1 MLTARIKFRAIIR
14 CSVRDMSK
22 RTPNQILAILVVI
35 ISIISILVILISYNR
50 NAIEFDANS
59 PEGVTQSYLN
69 SVFDGNYDLAI
80 TYLAA
85 DSKCDAT
92 DLDRTFINKTVRI
105 NLSSVDITGDSARIR
120 LRLEYAS
127 SAPFDNNY
135 SEEQVIR
142 LVKEDET
149 WKITGIPWPMYD
161 CGLFVR

>member
-1 MLTARIKFRAIIR
+1 MN
-14 CSVRDMSK
+14 K
-22 RTPNQILAILVVI
+22 RTPNQILAVLVGM
-35 ISIISILVILISYNR
+35 ISIISILVILISYNQ
-50 NAIEFDANS
+50 NAVEFDANS
-59 PEGVTQSYLN
+59 PEGITQSYLK
-69 SVFDGNYDLAI
+69 SVFDGNYDLAV
-80 TYLAA
+80 TYLSAN
-85 DSKCDAT
+85 SECDVT

-127 SAPFDNNY
+127 GAPFDNNY